1 MNRYIFLLFIGL
13 VFNASVAQLPPSP
26 FHCDTI
32 EGHFDKR
39 YKSNEGYL
47 FNNML
52 FDIPRGIADKCQKK
66 TIRVLGYVT
75 SHFDK
80 ADYLRL
86 DDNKSIDKYILG
98 PEGAYVTYEVH
109 SIYVFSAKKKTWA
122 LIYNQQED
130 N

>member
-1 MNRYIFLLFIGL
+1 M
-13 VFNASVAQLPPSP
+13 P
-26 FHCDTI
+26 
-32 EGHFDKR
+32 K
-39 YKSNEGYL
+39 
-47 FNNML
+47 
-52 FDIPRGIADKCQKK
+52 GIAAKCQNS

-75 SHFDK
+75 SRFDK

-86 DDNKSIDKYILG
+86 DDNKSNDKYILG

>member
-1 MNRYIFLLFIGL
+1 MNRYVFLLFIGL
-13 VFNASVAQLPPSP
+13 VSNASFAQLSTNPM
-26 FHCDTI
+26 HCDTI
-32 EGHFDKR
+32 EGHFDKGN
-39 YKSNEGYL
+39 KSREGYL

-52 FDIPRGIADKCQKK
+52 FDIPRGIADKCQNR

-86 DDNKSIDKYILG
+86 DDNKSNDKYILG